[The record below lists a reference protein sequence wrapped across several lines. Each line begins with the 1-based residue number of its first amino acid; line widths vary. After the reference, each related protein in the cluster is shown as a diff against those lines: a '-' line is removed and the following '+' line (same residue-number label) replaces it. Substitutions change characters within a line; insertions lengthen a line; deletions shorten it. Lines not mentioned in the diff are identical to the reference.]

1 MSYIDWLEDWFVSNG
16 NVSKEDI
23 QAHLNDNYF
32 EMGYIDSFGFIML
45 ISKIEEELGIRFEN
59 DQFQNRSFS
68 TINGLAKCM
77 EKKS

>member
-23 QAHLNDNYF
+23 QAHLDDNYF

-77 EKKS
+77 EEKS